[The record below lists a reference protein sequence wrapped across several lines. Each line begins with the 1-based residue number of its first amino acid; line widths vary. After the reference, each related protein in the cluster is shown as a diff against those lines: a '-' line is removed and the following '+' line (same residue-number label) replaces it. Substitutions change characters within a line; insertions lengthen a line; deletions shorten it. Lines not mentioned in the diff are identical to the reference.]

1 MQDSRRIRS
10 VQAPIIPILG
20 ELIRRTPGTIS
31 LGQGVV
37 SYGPPPGALAALASF
52 PASPQDHHYGP
63 VHGTPAL
70 LEAIGEKLAA
80 ENRIVVGDGR
90 RVVVTAGGNMAFVNA
105 VLAVTDPGDEVILQA
120 PFYFNHDMAIVMAG
134 SRTVA
139 VDTHAAY
146 QLRPAAIESA
156 ITARTRA
163 VVTISPNNP
172 TGAVYPESALREVND
187 ICRAHGLY
195 HIHDEA
201 YEYFTY
207 DGVPHFSVGGIAT
220 GHDHTISV
228 FSLSKTYGMASW
240 RIGYMLIPA
249 HLFEAVNKIQDTNL
263 ICPPAVSQAV
273 ACAALRGGAAY
284 CRAKVR
290 ELEEVRAL
298 TIRAL
303 DSVRDVCEAP
313 RPDGAFYFLVR
324 VKTSLTS
331 LTFAER
337 LILEHR
343 VAVVPGSAFG
353 QRDVCSLRVSYGA
366 LDRQTVAEG
375 MKRLVRGI
383 RTITSC

>member
-1 MQDSRRIRS
+1 MAA
-10 VQAPIIPILG
+10 VQPPIIPILG

-37 SYGPPPGALAALASF
+37 SYGPPPGALAALAAF
-52 PASPQDHHYGP
+52 PASPDDHRYGP

-80 ENRIVVGDGR
+80 ENRIAAGHGR

-134 SRTVA
+134 CRTVA
-139 VDTHAAY
+139 VDTGAAY
-146 QLRPAAIESA
+146 QLRPSEIEAAISP
-156 ITARTRA
+156 RTRA

-172 TGAVYPESALREVND
+172 TGAVYPETALRQVNEL
-187 ICRAHGLY
+187 CRARGVY

-207 DGVPHFSVGGIAT
+207 DGVPHFSVGAIET
-220 GHDHTISV
+220 GADHTISL

-240 RIGYMLIPA
+240 RVGYMVIPER
-249 HLFEAVNKIQDTNL
+249 LFEAVNKIQDTNL
-263 ICPPAVSQAV
+263 ICPPLVSQAV
-273 ACAALRGGAAY
+273 ACAALRGGSGY
-284 CRAKVR
+284 CREKVL

-298 TIRAL
+298 VIRAF
-303 DSVRDVCEAP
+303 DSVRDVCDVP
-313 RPDGAFYFLVR
+313 RPDGAFYFLVK
-324 VKTSLTS
+324 VKTSLAS
-331 LTFAER
+331 LAFTER
-337 LILEHR
+337 LILAHR

-353 QRDVCSLRVSYGA
+353 QRDTCSLRVSYGA
-366 LDRQTVAEG
+366 LDGQTVAEG
-375 MKRLVRGI
+375 MKRVVKGI
-383 RTITSC
+383 RAITSC